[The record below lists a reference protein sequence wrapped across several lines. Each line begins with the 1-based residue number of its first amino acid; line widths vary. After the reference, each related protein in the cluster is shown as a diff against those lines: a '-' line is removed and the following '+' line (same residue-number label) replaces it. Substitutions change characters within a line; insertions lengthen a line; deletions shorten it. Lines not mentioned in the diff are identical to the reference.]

1 MSFIKNKENIERQ
14 IHKKKPQNFRPK
26 PILTIQN
33 RLIHSDL
40 RNLQRK
46 QIFFKERT
54 TN

>member
-1 MSFIKNKENIERQ
+1 MSFIKNGENIERQ
-14 IHKKKPQNFRPK
+14 LQKKNPQNFRPK

-40 RNLQRK
+40 LNLQRK
-46 QIFFKERT
+46 QIFFKECT